1 MPFNSLGSSLLVID
15 EGFQQKIA
23 DKNYQLINKIND
35 FIYDNYIVKDEQ
47 NINIHA
53 KFIIGRFISINKRF
67 GKELD
72 SDIFF

>member
-1 MPFNSLGSSLLVID
+1 VRKYNSRAQS
-15 EGFQQKIA
+15 
-23 DKNYQLINKIND
+23 LINKIND

-53 KFIIGRFISINKRF
+53 KLIIGSFIRINEKF

-72 SDIFF
+72 SDIFHNNFRAVTN